1 MDIAIGDS
9 GRTLTLPAHWQ
20 ELDTV
25 PEDAPG
31 TVAFGYRTAAS
42 FAAVTLAPLD
52 GQMMPVDRD
61 DVIRGIQPAL
71 QEAQAE
77 LVDVDA
83 GETPSGDLLVY
94 TIVETPEPE
103 DGDGAGEGD
112 QLNLTLHFAVD
123 NGEYMAPYMVQGFFT
138 GDRDEALDQARDL
151 VTLVITAESATA
163 G

>member
-9 GRTLTLPAHWQ
+9 GRTLTLPGHWQ

-31 TVAFGYRTAAS
+31 TVAFGYRTAGS

-61 DVIRGIQPAL
+61 DVITGIRPAL
-71 QEAQAE
+71 EEAQAE

-94 TIVETPEPE
+94 TIVRTPEPE
-103 DGDGAGEGD
+103 EGEGAGDGD
-112 QLNLTLHFAVD
+112 QLNLTLHFAVE
-123 NGEYMAPYMVQGFFT
+123 NGDYMAPYMVQGFLT
-138 GDRDEALDQARDL
+138 GEHEEALDQARDL
-151 VTLVITAESATA
+151 VTRIITAE
-163 G
+163 

>member
-1 MDIAIGDS
+1 MDIALGDS

-31 TVAFGYRTAAS
+31 TVAFGYRTQAS

-61 DVIRGIQPAL
+61 EVVRGIGPAL

-77 LVDVDA
+77 LVEVDA

-94 TIVETPEPE
+94 TVVRTPEPE
-103 DGDGAGEGD
+103 EGEGAGEGD
-112 QLNLTLHFAVD
+112 QLNLTLHVAVE
-123 NGEYMAPYMVQGFFT
+123 NGDYMAPFMVQGFFT
-138 GDRDEALDQARDL
+138 GDVDEALDQARDL
-151 VTLVITAESATA
+151 VSRTITAE
-163 G
+163 